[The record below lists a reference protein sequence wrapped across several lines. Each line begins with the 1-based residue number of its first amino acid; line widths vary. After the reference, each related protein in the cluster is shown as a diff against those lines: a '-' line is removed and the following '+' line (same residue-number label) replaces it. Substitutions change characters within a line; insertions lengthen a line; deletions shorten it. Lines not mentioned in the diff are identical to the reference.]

1 MVDASVGM
9 VRIQNNSNST
19 DAILASYRFDSC
31 PDYNIGGE
39 AINKTHAEY
48 SRLYLHETFPEK
60 KVTKRLGSH

>member
-1 MVDASVGM
+1 ME
-9 VRIQNNSNST
+9 
-19 DAILASYRFDSC
+19 ILRFESC

-60 KVTKRLGSH
+60 KFKKSCKKIRILY